1 LSAAVR
7 KLTLIGCDELL
18 TAKVDVILTIGYPA
32 ALAAR
37 QGTTTIPIVVTE
49 PGGDPIATGS
59 LMARS
64 RPIYRFSRA
73 TKVELVLNLK
83 TAKLLRLDVPPALVA
98 RADEVIEYNFCI
110 RILLAAYAGYWHTAG
125 VLGNAA
131 SASDTWGSTD
141 TFSTSMRTPARD
153 PLRS

>member
-1 LSAAVR
+1 MRVQISGLQSSGALQGKATCMVVTWSLSAAVR

-59 LMARS
+59 LMGS

-98 RADEVIEYNFCI
+98 RADEVIE
-110 RILLAAYAGYWHTAG
+110 
-125 VLGNAA
+125 
-131 SASDTWGSTD
+131 
-141 TFSTSMRTPARD
+141 
-153 PLRS
+153 

>member
-1 LSAAVR
+1 
-7 KLTLIGCDELL
+7 LIGCDELL

-59 LMARS
+59 LMGS

-98 RADEVIEYNFCI
+98 RADEVIEYNSCI
-110 RILLAAYAGYWHTAG
+110 RIFLCLLTAGYWHTAG

-131 SASDTWGSTD
+131 SASVTWGSTD
-141 TFSTSMRTPARD
+141 TFSTSKRTPARD